1 MRYRYRRRRR
11 RPNRGLLLLL
21 LVLTAVFLVSC
32 VAGSNPLW
40 IRSVFGL
47 DTVNY
52 ESERAER
59 ALEEDEEITAS
70 LCDTLGILFAD
81 STDLTPF
88 QNTAQAVKYY
98 RDEILN
104 RMLCENYSLYV
115 GNSELLRGSAD
126 DTPYATLRTLIPES
140 DFENTVYRYFGGTSV
155 KHGSGEIFTHLA
167 RSNAYSSPVQPR
179 ESTLCLQMQ
188 NAEETEHTYRLSFT
202 LSDGAETSRPY
213 TAVFVKRDNGTVYLY
228 SLE

>member
-21 LVLTAVFLVSC
+21 LVLTTVFLVSC

-52 ESERAER
+52 ESEAGER
-59 ALEEDEEITAS
+59 TLSEDDEAIAAM
-70 LCDTLGILFAD
+70 CDMLGILL
-81 STDLTPF
+81 SNNTELTPF
-88 QNTAQAVKYY
+88 QNTAQAVRYY

-104 RMLCENYSLYV
+104 RMLCENYALYV
-115 GNSELLRGSAD
+115 GNSEQLKRAGD
-126 DTPYATLRTLIPES
+126 NTLYSTLHMLIPES

-155 KHGSGEIFTHLA
+155 KHGNGEVFAHLT
-167 RSNAYSSPVQPR
+167 RYNAYSAPVQPW
-179 ESTLCLQMQ
+179 ESTLELQVQ
-188 NAEETEHTYRLSFT
+188 AAEETANTYRLLFT
-202 LSDGAETSRPY
+202 LSDGEQSSRPY
-213 TAVFVKRDNGTVYLY
+213 TAVFVKRENGTFYLY
-228 SLE
+228 SLD